1 MLDDVAALLDLVGV
15 EVGLSQEGQV
25 QRLVPAMRVLV
36 RAQSLL
42 KDGDGPQRTSQHS
55 PAATGHD
62 PYFDLVHPVC
72 PVGLGPVV
80 VVVESGFRRAEAGFG
95 SMRLFG
101 QRRQQAAPR

>member
-1 MLDDVAALLDLVGV
+1 MLRTLSRCTPRRRRGRARWPWFSPPYRADPGREIHRVLDDVAALLDLVGV

-72 PVGLGPVV
+72 
-80 VVVESGFRRAEAGFG
+80 
-95 SMRLFG
+95 
-101 QRRQQAAPR
+101 